1 MAKVDVVVVAEKG
14 APYCASCGGGRTLE
28 EITQS
33 MRRQLMQ
40 SFGDAVSC
48 RFVDVREFRQSGD
61 FSHVH
66 TQEVRLPLVLIDGKV
81 RYRGLFSPTFIRR
94 DVRELLERSG
104 YTERQAPKKSPA
116 ERPAHPWVF
125 YGGSNWATDTHPAKR

>member
-1 MAKVDVVVVAEKG
+1 MAIVDVVVVAEKG

-28 EITQS
+28 DITHS
-33 MRRQLMQ
+33 LKRQLGQ

-48 RFVDVREFRQSGD
+48 KFVDVREYQQAGGFTDARSQD
-61 FSHVH
+61 
-66 TQEVRLPLVLIDGKV
+66 VRLPLVLIGGKV

-104 YTERQAPKKSPA
+104 HSVSRDQARERSMRQWLYHA
-116 ERPAHPWVF
+116 
-125 YGGSNWATDTHPAKR
+125 GSNWGTDRRPANR